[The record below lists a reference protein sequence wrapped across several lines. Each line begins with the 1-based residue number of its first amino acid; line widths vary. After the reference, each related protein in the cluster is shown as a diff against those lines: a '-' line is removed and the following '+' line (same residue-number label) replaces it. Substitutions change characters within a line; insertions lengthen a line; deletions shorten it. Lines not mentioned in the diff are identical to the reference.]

1 MLVPWLLSFVCA
13 PFQDT
18 IEARTLARMRAHYQA
33 AEAELR
39 AADVDHLDAARR
51 AERERLI
58 EVLAAYRER
67 GDFGRLPGA
76 GRVPQFVDAG
86 ERRCAVAELLFAS
99 GRDDL
104 VELVR
109 TLDNDAWVLDLE
121 CNDEFLAWL
130 ERSGLTL
137 AEAARIQLPATGG
150 IGVDTVPPP
159 SGRRGYSGPGDTL
172 GGSGGS
178 GKATPTPAAP
188 TTPEPSS
195 GPASGPKGPT
205 TPTAPQSPASPITP
219 RALAAEAS
227 DEATWWMWWEY
238 NKLAYLPATPLA
250 IELER
255 RTGEFD
261 AEARRAATAQELD
274 ALRQAQREALASG
287 VRDDDA
293 VVRAEAVI
301 ALARLG
307 AAPNLELLLGALT
320 DRSLEVRH
328 RAILALGVSG
338 SPKAFGCLESLA
350 RTGAVREGGP
360 QVSTRAREFALLG
373 LALGRRAGSFD
384 VRADRAV
391 FEILI
396 ERKTARTDSIVVA
409 ALAYHA
415 LAPSP
420 ELETAVLSI
429 AKDAQAPT
437 PLRARAI
444 ESLSSVDRQETLSA
458 LQHWLSGAELE
469 LRRSAALVLGRS
481 RHDLAL
487 PPLMTAFEVEVEPLT
502 KGFLLV
508 SIGEQGGTKARDFLI
523 RTVEKGDAVW
533 RPWAA
538 LGLGILARNADDAV
552 ARDAVRR
559 GVKSERNADAIG
571 AYRIGAGLARDR
583 GSVPELAQALV
594 AVSDPRQRM
603 YAATALGLV
612 GDEAALKALR
622 ARLDDERSPL
632 VRVAIAQA
640 LGHCGKSEDAPRLVS
655 VLGDVREP
663 ALQGLA
669 AVAMAF
675 HGSRSALVGLTEL
688 SRAEST
694 GAASRAA
701 ALNGIGM
708 LLDHRPPF
716 ALSCVS
722 RHSNYTLY
730 EDWLLSAL
738 QASL

>member
-1 MLVPWLLSFVCA
+1 MLVPLLLSFVCA
-13 PFQDT
+13 PVQDT
-18 IEARTLARMRAHYQA
+18 IETRTLARMRAHYAA

-39 AADVDHLDAARR
+39 AAAVGHLDEARR
-51 AERERLI
+51 AERARLI
-58 EVLAAYRER
+58 DVLSVYRER
-67 GDFGRLPGA
+67 GDFGRVSGA
-76 GRVPQFVDAG
+76 ARVPQFVDAG

-130 ERSGLTL
+130 DASGLTL

-159 SGRRGYSGPGDTL
+159 SGRRGYSGPGDTVGG
-172 GGSGGS
+172 GGS
-178 GKATPTPAAP
+178 KTTPTPTTPAAP
-188 TTPEPSS
+188 TTPEPS
-195 GPASGPKGPT
+195 AGPKGPT

-238 NKLAYLPATPLA
+238 NKLAYLPVTPLA
-250 IELER
+250 IELDR
-255 RTGEFD
+255 RTGDFD
-261 AEARRAATAQELD
+261 VEARRAATAQELD
-274 ALRQAQREALASG
+274 ALRQAQRESLATG
-287 VRDDDA
+287 VRDADA

-307 AAPNLELLLGALT
+307 ADPNLDVLLGALA
-320 DRSLEVRH
+320 DRSIDVRH
-328 RAILALGVSG
+328 RAILAIGASG

-350 RTGAVREGGP
+350 RTGAARDGGP

-373 LALGRRAGSFD
+373 LALGRREGAFD

-396 ERKTARTDSIVVA
+396 GRERTRADSVIVA

-420 ELETAVLSI
+420 ELETAVLAI
-429 AKDAQAPT
+429 ARDADVPT

-444 ESLSSVDRQETLSA
+444 ESLSSVDRHETLSA

-469 LRRSAALVLGRS
+469 LRRSAALALGRS
-481 RHDLAL
+481 HHDLAL
-487 PPLMTAFEVEVEPLT
+487 PPLLTAFEVEVEPLT

-508 SIGEQGGTKARDFLI
+508 SIGERGGAAARDFLI
-523 RTVEKGDAVW
+523 RTLEKGDAVW

-552 ARDAVRR
+552 AREALRR

-583 GSVPELAQALV
+583 ASVPALTEALV
-594 AVSDPRQRM
+594 KVSDPRQRM

-612 GDEAALKALR
+612 GDDAALEALR
-622 ARLDDERSPL
+622 TRLDPERSPL

-640 LGHCGKSEDAPRLVS
+640 LGQCGKTEDASRLVA
-655 VLGDVREP
+655 VLGGVREP

-675 HGSRSALVGLTEL
+675 HGSRNALVGLTEL

-694 GAASRAA
+694 GTASRAA

-708 LLDHRPPF
+708 LLGHRPPF
-716 ALSCVS
+716 ALSLVS

-738 QASL
+738 QVSL